1 MRFYADDVKVGDI
14 TKALRDVGVSV
25 LQTHLLAPTER
36 EHVAAL
42 VQFFDPIYGSLIL
55 DLGAGTGAVADMM
68 LAQRPDLRFILLNQS
83 QAQLDIASDAHVKV
97 HGDFQDIPRIAM
109 RPNAVMMTYAL
120 GHGDLRK
127 TLSEVA
133 RVLPHGGTFML
144 YDLTSR
150 NLALALQTELEYS
163 AYPARRIIRIAD
175 EHGLALNK
183 AEAPRDLF
191 SDHMLKLMSQEQYDE
206 IFDGVVPMLFRF
218 GKL

>member
-14 TKALRDVGVSV
+14 TMALRDAGVSI

-42 VQFFDPIYGSLIL
+42 LHFFEPVENSLIL

-68 LAQRPDLRFILLNQS
+68 QDARGDLQFILLNQS
-83 QAQLDIASDAHVKV
+83 QSQLDLARTIHRKI
-97 HGDFQDIPRIAM
+97 HGDFQNIPSLPVQ
-109 RPNAVMMTYAL
+109 PNAVMMTYAL
-120 GHGDLRK
+120 GHGDLRR

-133 RVLPHGGTFML
+133 RVLPRGGLFFL
-144 YDLTSR
+144 YDLTAR
-150 NLALALQTELEYS
+150 NHALALQTELEYS
-163 AYPARRIIRIAD
+163 AYPARRIIRLAD
-175 EHGLALNK
+175 EYGMGLSRAQ
-183 AEAPRDLF
+183 APDDLF

-218 GKL
+218 VKL